1 MILEW
6 FQRRRNAG
14 RQLAVYSA
22 GGRLSL
28 ALSDRLADGS
38 YTLRWVEHLGSETPV
53 SKETAP
59 GPADAPAVQ
68 SPAGERRGQDRR
80 AGDRR
85 ASDRRQGDRRTGDRR
100 NGPRASAAAGERRGE
115 GVDPRLAAALSS
127 FVRERDLQQIPCIGV
142 LRPGDYSLVLV
153 DAPEVPAAEMRSAM
167 RWQVR
172 ELIDFHIDDAVI
184 DVFDAPE
191 RDGHAARRLYTVAA
205 RRGKVVGLIEL
216 LEGAGLDLQTIDIPE
231 LALRNLAAR
240 LPEDAGGVAMIDLDR
255 QQGLM
260 TVTRQEEL
268 YFSRRID
275 CGAER
280 LLGAGPEGEFTPALE
295 GMLDGLSVEIQRSL
309 DYYER
314 HFNQPTVAGIVM
326 GPVPGIAPQ
335 ACEYLQSRL
344 GVPVRWL
351 DAEAD
356 CGLALPTTTLVD
368 SLAAI
373 GGALRE
379 NQVTL

>member
-1 MILEW
+1 
-6 FQRRRNAG
+6 
-14 RQLAVYSA
+14 
-22 GGRLSL
+22 
-28 ALSDRLADGS
+28 
-38 YTLRWVEHLGSETPV
+38 
-53 SKETAP
+53 
-59 GPADAPAVQ
+59 
-68 SPAGERRGQDRR
+68 
-80 AGDRR
+80 
-85 ASDRRQGDRRTGDRR
+85 
-100 NGPRASAAAGERRGE
+100 
-115 GVDPRLAAALSS
+115 
-127 FVRERDLQQIPCIGV
+127 
-142 LRPGDYSLVLV
+142 
-153 DAPEVPAAEMRSAM
+153 
-167 RWQVR
+167 VR

-205 RRGKVVGLIEL
+205 RRSKVVGLIEL

-260 TVTRQEEL
+260 TVTREEEL

-275 CGAER
+275 CGSER
-280 LLGAGPEGEFTPALE
+280 LLGAGADGDFTPALE

-314 HFNQPTVAGIVM
+314 HFNQPTVAGIVLS
-326 GPVPGIAPQ
+326 PVPGLAPQ

-351 DAEAD
+351 DAESD
-356 CGLALPTTTLVD
+356 CGIDLAPTAVAD
-368 SLAAI
+368 SLTAI

-379 NQVTL
+379 NRVTL

>member
-1 MILEW
+1 VILEW

-28 ALSDRLADGS
+28 ALSDRLPDGS
-38 YTLRWVEHLGSETPV
+38 HALRWVEHLGTETPV
-53 SKETAP
+53 SRETP
-59 GPADAPAVQ
+59 PAEATPASVQ

-80 AGDRR
+80 ASDRR

-100 NGPRASAAAGERRGE
+100 SGPRAPASGGDSRGE
-115 GVDPRLAAALSS
+115 GVDPHLAAALAG
-127 FVRERDLQQIPCIGV
+127 FVREHELRQVPCVGV

-153 DAPEVPAAEMRSAM
+153 DSPAVPAAEIRSAM

-205 RRGKVVGLIEL
+205 RRGRVMGLIEL
-216 LEGAGLDLQTIDIPE
+216 LEGAGLDLQAIDIPE

-240 LPEDAGGVAMIDLDR
+240 LPEDAGGVAIIDLDR

-275 CGAER
+275 CGSER
-280 LLGAGPEGEFTPALE
+280 LLGAGAGGELTTALE

-314 HFNQPTVAGIVM
+314 HFNQPTVAGIVL
-326 GPVPGIAPQ
+326 GPVPGLATQ

-351 DAEAD
+351 DAESD
-356 CGLALPTTTLVD
+356 CGIDLAPVALAD

-373 GGALRE
+373 GGAFRE
-379 NQVTL
+379 NRVTL